1 MPVLTQLLLLFAI
14 AVSGFIG
21 VYAGWIALGSLL
33 SLVVGILSLPFLVS
47 RIPADYFSHE
57 QRHRLSEHARH
68 PVMRLVLTGVK
79 NAIGAVFVIAGL
91 MMLVLPG
98 QGLLTLF
105 VGLMIMNY
113 PGKFAL
119 ERWLIQR
126 PYVLP
131 AVNRLRERYGHPP
144 LEDP

>member
-1 MPVLTQLLLLFAI
+1 
-14 AVSGFIG
+14 
-21 VYAGWIALGSLL
+21 
-33 SLVVGILSLPFLVS
+33 
-47 RIPADYFSHE
+47 
-57 QRHRLSEHARH
+57 
-68 PVMRLVLTGVK
+68 MRLVLTGVK

-91 MMLVLPG
+91 IMLVFPG